1 MTAPP
6 IVTRGGYEP
15 GPHTLGFVHALRDLD
30 GLVDMLRAAGS
41 LHDEEDDAF
50 TILDHGL
57 QCAANLQRVAPDD
70 LGLQAAGLVHD
81 LGWLERDED
90 GGWRVRPD
98 AAHDAAG
105 AALVRPVLGER
116 VATLVGGHVAAKRY
130 LVATEPTYA
139 GVLSGTSTYTL
150 AMQGGAMSADEID
163 AFLARPDADALV
175 ALRRA
180 DEAAKVEGADV
191 PGLDVWM
198 PVLRTL
204 AS

>member
-1 MTAPP
+1 
-6 IVTRGGYEP
+6 VD
-15 GPHTLGFVHALRDLD
+15 ALHDLI
-30 GLVDMLRAAGS
+30 GLVEMLHAAGS

-57 QCAANLQRVAPDD
+57 QCAANLERLAPDD
-70 LGLQAAGLVHD
+70 VELQAAGLVHD
-81 LGWLERDED
+81 LGWLERDEG

-105 AALVRPVLGER
+105 ATLVRPVLGDR
-116 VATLVGGHVAAKRY
+116 VATLVGGHVTAKRY
-130 LVATEPTYA
+130 LVATEPSYA

-150 AMQGGAMSADEID
+150 AMQGGAMSADEVD
-163 AFLARPDADALV
+163 AFRARPDAEALV

-180 DEAAKVEGADV
+180 DEAAKVEGAVV
-191 PGLDVWM
+191 PGLDAWV

-204 AS
+204 AC